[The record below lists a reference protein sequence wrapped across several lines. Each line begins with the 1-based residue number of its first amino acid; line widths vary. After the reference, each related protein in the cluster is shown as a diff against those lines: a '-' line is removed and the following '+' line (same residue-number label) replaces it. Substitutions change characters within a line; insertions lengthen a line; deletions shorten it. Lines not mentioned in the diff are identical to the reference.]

1 MVLAV
6 EDHIQAGL
14 FELFG
19 LNGVGAF
26 GEDLDLLELG
36 FLAVFSIPNRLS
48 DLGCGDKGENL
59 KSISSETWTVKLRI
73 NKSAFG
79 Y

>member
-6 EDHIQAGL
+6 EDHVQAGL
-14 FELFG
+14 FEFFG

-26 GEDLDLLELG
+26 GEDLDLFELG
-36 FLAVFSIPNRLS
+36 FLAVFSVPDGLS

-59 KSISSETWTVKLRI
+59 KSISSEGLTVKLRI